1 MPRRSKNLQLSLF
14 EDEAPRVVLAA
25 APMSDL
31 AALVEALL
39 REIATALANRETGDE
54 ARSRLSILRAVPM
67 STSDSRQ
74 PIS

>member
-14 EDEAPRVVLAA
+14 EDEAPRVVLA

-39 REIATALANRETGDE
+39 REIATALANRETDDE
-54 ARSRLSILRAVPM
+54 QGH
-67 STSDSRQ
+67 D
-74 PIS
+74 